1 MAYTKWIGGAVGWA
15 LGGPVGGILGY
26 WLGKMVADD
35 SLGLEGGAAGGA
47 NARGR
52 RTTHAGDFALSM
64 VVLSAAVMQA
74 DQRVLKSELAYV
86 KGFFKTNFGQAQAE
100 QQFAQTHAE
109 RLDAVQSE
117 FADFMESLQSDV
129 AQRQPLFQP
138 LRDLALALAEHLAR
152 VELSL
157 SDAAIDAVINT
168 VINSLD
174 PSDLGQIEIH
184 VSEAWAERLKG
195 QPLQGFAEGYPVI
208 TAEGLS
214 DGDVRLVVN
223 NAQVEDLIAERIEQL
238 AQQMNNA
245 DFTDV
250 AEAAAV
256 AEMEN
261 ESAEPTA
268 AAALEDSV
276 DGNRASLDADD
287 AVFEELPAVDP
298 ESDEE

>member
-1 MAYTKWIGGAVGWA
+1 MTEETWSNDPRFNKSATAAKFAGLRETVEKTAGFVAGMEPAPGQVNAGTDTA
-15 LGGPVGGILGY
+15 GPSSNGETSYSQQQVDDL
-26 WLGKMVADD
+26 VA
-35 SLGLEGGAAGGA
+35 SARAEG
-47 NARGR
+47 
-52 RTTHAGDFALSM
+52 
-64 VVLSAAVMQA
+64 VV
-74 DQRVLKSELAYV
+74 E
-86 KGFFKTNFGQAQAE
+86 GQAQAE

-117 FADFMESLQSDV
+117 FADFMASLQSDF

-195 QPLQGFAEGYPVI
+195 QPLQGVADGYPVI

-276 DGNRASLDADD
+276 DGNHASLDADD
-287 AVFEELPAVDP
+287 AVFEELPAVDS

>member
-1 MAYTKWIGGAVGWA
+1 MTEKTWSNDPRFNKSAT
-15 LGGPVGGILGY
+15 
-26 WLGKMVADD
+26 
-35 SLGLEGGAAGGA
+35 AA
-47 NARGR
+47 
-52 RTTHAGDFALSM
+52 DFAGLRETVEKTAGFVAGMEPAPGQVNAGTDTAGPSSNGETSYSQQQVDDLVASARAEG
-64 VVLSAAVMQA
+64 VV
-74 DQRVLKSELAYV
+74 E
-86 KGFFKTNFGQAQAE
+86 GQAQAE

-168 VINSLD
+168 VISGLD

-223 NAQVEDLIAERIEQL
+223 NAQVEDLISARIEQL

-276 DGNRASLDADD
+276 DGNRASLAADD
-287 AVFEELPAVDP
+287 AVFEELPAVDS
-298 ESDEE
+298 ESDDE

>member
-1 MAYTKWIGGAVGWA
+1 MTEKTWSNDPRFNKSAT
-15 LGGPVGGILGY
+15 
-26 WLGKMVADD
+26 
-35 SLGLEGGAAGGA
+35 AA
-47 NARGR
+47 
-52 RTTHAGDFALSM
+52 DFAGLRETVEKTAGFVAGMEPAPGQVNAGTDTAGPSSNGETSYSQQQVDDLVASARAEG
-64 VVLSAAVMQA
+64 VV
-74 DQRVLKSELAYV
+74 E
-86 KGFFKTNFGQAQAE
+86 GQAQAE

-117 FADFMESLQSDV
+117 FADFMASLQSDF

-168 VINSLD
+168 VISGLD

-195 QPLQGFAEGYPVI
+195 QPLQGVADGYPVI

-250 AEAAAV
+250 AEAAAF

-261 ESAEPTA
+261 ESAELTA
-268 AAALEDSV
+268 AAALEDSA
-276 DGNRASLDADD
+276 DGNHASLDADD
-287 AVFEELPAVDP
+287 AVFEELPAVDS

>member
-1 MAYTKWIGGAVGWA
+1 MTEKTWSNDPRFNKSATAAEFAGLRETVEKTAGFVAGMEPAPGQVNTGTDTA
-15 LGGPVGGILGY
+15 GPSSNGETSYSQQQVDDL
-26 WLGKMVADD
+26 VA
-35 SLGLEGGAAGGA
+35 SARAEG
-47 NARGR
+47 
-52 RTTHAGDFALSM
+52 
-64 VVLSAAVMQA
+64 VV
-74 DQRVLKSELAYV
+74 E
-86 KGFFKTNFGQAQAE
+86 GQAQAE

-117 FADFMESLQSDV
+117 FADFMASLQSDF

-168 VINSLD
+168 VISGLD

-195 QPLQGFAEGYPVI
+195 QPLQGVADGYPVI

-287 AVFEELPAVDP
+287 AVFEELPAVDS

>member
-1 MAYTKWIGGAVGWA
+1 MTEETWSNDPRFNKSATAAKFAGLRETVEKTAGFVAGME
-15 LGGPVGGILGY
+15 PVPGQVNAGTETAAPSSNGETSYAQQQVDDL
-26 WLGKMVADD
+26 VA
-35 SLGLEGGAAGGA
+35 SARAEG
-47 NARGR
+47 
-52 RTTHAGDFALSM
+52 
-64 VVLSAAVMQA
+64 VV
-74 DQRVLKSELAYV
+74 E
-86 KGFFKTNFGQAQAE
+86 GQAQAE

-117 FADFMESLQSDV
+117 FADFMASLQSDF

-195 QPLQGFAEGYPVI
+195 QPLQGVADGYPVI